1 LQQAPTSIAEIVAA
15 AQAKPELSADL
26 EITLTRFVTRLAEHD
41 LIVKC
46 SGTATRPKLSSE
58 SLRMLTGPADLD
70 VYSDLAD
77 LIAMDPVHEIDT
89 LTGWPHRPHP
99 EK

>member
-1 LQQAPTSIAEIVAA
+1 
-15 AQAKPELSADL
+15 
-26 EITLTRFVTRLAEHD
+26 
-41 LIVKC
+41 
-46 SGTATRPKLSSE
+46 
-58 SLRMLTGPADLD
+58 MLTGPADLD